1 MTQTYNVSAK
11 QLLSNYAVLRTLEP
25 NNFVVGQSMTVA
37 GVATPFNGTFQILDI
52 PEYYFTGVNSV
63 TGELLFDRTRPIE
76 NQVLYACTGSN
87 VNWVVINTGTIAYSQ
102 VCSWIT
108 AADIEAWLGIAVA
121 TAADQ
126 TFITQCA
133 SASNQLIYRRRQ
145 EAGYFDSLTT
155 SPSGDVTLGTIMYG
169 GALYR
174 QRGSIDQFAS
184 FTEMGT
190 APVTGLSPIIQQL
203 CGLNR
208 PAVA

>member
-11 QLLSNYAVLRTLEP
+11 QLTSNYAVLRTLEP

-37 GVATPFNGTFQILDI
+37 SVGTPFNGTFQILDI
-52 PEYYFTGVNSV
+52 PEYYFVGINGNTGAPY
-63 TGELLFDRTRPIE
+63 FDTTRPIE
-76 NQVLYACTGSN
+76 NQVLYACTGDDVLWVVSN
-87 VNWVVINTGTIAYSQ
+87 VGTIAYSQ

-121 TAADQ
+121 TAADE

-133 SASNQLIYRRRQ
+133 SAANQFIYRRRQ
-145 EAGYFDSLTT
+145 EASYFDSLTT
-155 SPSGDVTLGTIMYG
+155 SPSSDVTLGTIMYG

-184 FTEMGT
+184 FTEMGQ
-190 APVTGLSPIIQQL
+190 APVTGLSPIIMQL

>member
-11 QLLSNYAVLRTLEP
+11 QLTSNYAVLRTLEP

-37 GVATPFNGTFQILDI
+37 SVASPFNGTFQILDI
-52 PEYYFTGVNSV
+52 PEYYFMGINSTTGAPY
-63 TGELLFDRTRPIE
+63 FDTTRPIE
-76 NQVLYACTGSN
+76 NQVLYACTGDD
-87 VNWVVINTGTIAYSQ
+87 VLWVVVNVGTIAYSQ
-102 VCSWIT
+102 VCSWVT

-133 SASNQLIYRRRQ
+133 SAANQFIYRRRQ

-184 FTEMGT
+184 FTEMGQ
-190 APVTGLSPIIQQL
+190 APVTGLSPIIMQL